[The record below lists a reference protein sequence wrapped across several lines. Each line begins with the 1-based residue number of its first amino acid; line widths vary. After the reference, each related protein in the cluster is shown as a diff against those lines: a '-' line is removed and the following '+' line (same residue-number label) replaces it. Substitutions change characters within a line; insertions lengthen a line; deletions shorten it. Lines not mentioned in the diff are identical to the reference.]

1 MMRRLVIFLSL
12 AGSLL
17 VAVAMATDRGEGL
30 LQPTYLV
37 VAVKGKLLRELPEP
51 EERLQVASEVA
62 AGNVLRTGWRSSA
75 EIVSPEAGARFVVA
89 SRTRIRLAD
98 DRPGV
103 LLEVQK
109 GRLRA
114 LFDKITEGPSAERII
129 TTPSAILAVR
139 GTEYGVAVSKAGD
152 TSVVVFSGVVDV
164 TDLGKATPT
173 VSISAGQ
180 FCNIPRGGGPSQP
193 MSHMMNSGDWSHGQ
207 MPGSMSGHGGDSMM
221 GDHGSG
227 RSGSHGSMGHGG

>member
-1 MMRRLVIFLSL
+1 MRRFVILLFLVGFW
-12 AGSLL
+12 L
-17 VAVAMATDRGEGL
+17 VAAVTATDRGEGERR
-30 LQPTYLV
+30 PTYSV
-37 VAVKGKLLRELPEP
+37 VAVKGKLLREHPEP
-51 EERLQVASEVA
+51 EKRLQIASEIA
-62 AGNVLRTGWRSSA
+62 AGDVLRTGWRSSA

-89 SRTRIRLAD
+89 SRTRVRLAG

-114 LFDKITEGPSAERII
+114 LFEKISEGPSAERII

-139 GTEYGVAVSKAGD
+139 GTEYGVAVSKSGD

-164 TDLGKATPT
+164 TDIGKAAP
-173 VSISAGQ
+173 SISIGAGQ

-193 MSHMMNSGDWSHGQ
+193 MSHMMNSGDWNHGQ